1 MCTYISTSDELRNV
15 RPVPYR
21 TTVQTVGR
29 CSPTWVLLSPAPGCP
44 HPHGTAP
51 GHGVGLQGRLTE
63 PAYSRVRLGEADGLG
78 TAQLGVHSAST
89 HHLTSHPPPFYFL
102 TVLETSSHKLHSSF
116 HAEAY
121 QLYSENK
128 DLCFS
133 WLPKT
138 HKCFSSTPEISEMSL
153 T

>member
-1 MCTYISTSDELRNV
+1 MLLY
-15 RPVPYR
+15 
-21 TTVQTVGR
+21 VGAAEPSAGLP
-29 CSPTWVLLSPAPGCP
+29 SPTRDCPG
-44 HPHGTAP
+44 TRS
-51 GHGVGLQGRLTE
+51 RLTE
-63 PAYSRVRLGEADGLG
+63 PTYSRVRLGEADGLG

-102 TVLETSSHKLHSSF
+102 TVLETSSYKLLSSF

-121 QLYSENK
+121 QLCSKTK

-133 WLPKT
+133 WLLKT
-138 HKCFSSTPEISEMSL
+138 HRHFSSTPEISEMSL